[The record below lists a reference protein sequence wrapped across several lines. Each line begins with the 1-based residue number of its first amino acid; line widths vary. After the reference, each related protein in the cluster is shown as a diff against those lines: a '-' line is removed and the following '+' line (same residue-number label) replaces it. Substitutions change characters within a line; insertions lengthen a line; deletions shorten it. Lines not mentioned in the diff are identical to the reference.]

1 MDRAAAHAR
10 GLIALYINDRLAKRE
25 IVLSSAETITSVL
38 RHWARTVDHAPPDRW
53 TCDQVTAW
61 VYDEAVRASTMKS
74 RATKLRPYVRWLIRH
89 GHLDRD
95 PCEHIGRIHVP
106 PGDPRDLEPSE
117 VGLLLSVCPDDRA
130 RLIVGLMA
138 QLGLRCGD
146 VARIRIEDIDVRR
159 RRLHVRAKGG
169 RGAVTHPEPITQEA
183 WETLEPWLCGL
194 GRRTGPLIESYQR
207 PGRALQPGTIS
218 KLVGEWI
225 TTAGLKTFPY
235 DGISAHALRHSTAQH
250 MLDNGA
256 DMRAVQHALGHK
268 SLRTTEGYARR
279 EPAGLREAM
288 EGRRYVA

>member
-89 GHLDRD
+89 GHL
-95 PCEHIGRIHVP
+95 
-106 PGDPRDLEPSE
+106 
-117 VGLLLSVCPDDRA
+117 GLLLSVCPDDRA